1 MSLILKGWIGVDFD
15 GTLATY
21 EKGMAPALGEP
32 IPAMVERVKRWLKK
46 GYDVR
51 IVTARAS
58 HPKFRDLD
66 QSAIYDW
73 CYKHIGTVLPVGY
86 SKDYEMIEL
95 WDDRVVQVETNT
107 GRVIGVSRMGWK

>member
-1 MSLILKGWIGVDFD
+1 MLNGWIGVDFD

-32 IPAMVERVKRWLKK
+32 IPAMVERVRRWLHQ
-46 GYDVR
+46 GIDVR

-58 HPKFRDLD
+58 HPSFTLIDKAAMRE
-66 QSAIYDW
+66 W
-73 CYKHIGTVLPVGY
+73 CIQHIGIALIIT
-86 SKDYEMIEL
+86 SAKDYETIEL

-107 GRVIGVSRMGWK
+107 GRVIGVSRIGWK